1 MWKKDKIYRLC
12 GEAVSQHPDWGF
24 LKGEGAFVNKKQ
36 KWLRE
41 KIFPGFRFW
50 PQATIYQVNVAI
62 SLPALE
68 KHVLSPIYDDK
79 YNLTFVE
86 PLTSIFNLNNIKES
100 QFVNRGDIPTEEEVI
115 AEMSRWITA
124 AEAYFEEQWDITDE
138 ASIFECA
145 KNKWDGRFSIN
156 WGTNLCALAASVGN
170 FDFIDEH
177 MTEDVVENI
186 LSYVGQNFQAL
197 LPELKQKWQS
207 TGSIY

>member
-138 ASIFECA
+138 ASVFECA
-145 KNKWDGRFSIN
+145 KNKWDGTFRDSMGIK
-156 WGTNLCALAASVGN
+156 LCAFATAVGE
-170 FDFIDEH
+170 FDF
-177 MTEDVVENI
+177 VEQHLTPDIVNTPSRVAGSN
-186 LSYVGQNFQAL
+186 LLAL